1 MPPPST
7 PLDSYRLPLAC
18 QVVPLTCSG
27 QMLGAM
33 VLMSP
38 RCHALDKHMR
48 HLVLDFNMRLCQ
60 VLYTSAAAKKA
71 KTGEKRRGGK
81 RQG

>member
-1 MPPPST
+1 M
-7 PLDSYRLPLAC
+7 
-18 QVVPLTCSG
+18 
-27 QMLGAM
+27 
-33 VLMSP
+33 LMSP